1 MGRFHIQ
8 QRGAGALGGNGPGRN
23 LANSGR
29 DQPDN
34 RPLGRHRSVPAYS
47 PEQIAAYLNQIVD
60 SLHARGSAVI
70 LVKAWPGAPAGPGAP
85 AALTAVGNKAD
96 LFVSWWDGF
105 FIALG
110 RPLPQYDAGDGEHL
124 NDAATDIIV
133 ARAVPDMERTLI
145 ALGFR
150 PGS

>member
-1 MGRFHIQ
+1 VPGRSAGTGP
-8 QRGAGALGGNGPGRN
+8 GAIWQIPVGTNLTIVRLGGI
-23 LANSGR
+23 
-29 DQPDN
+29 DQYQ
-34 RPLGRHRSVPAYS
+34 HYS